1 MPSPYILIPNPFL
14 QVRASESNLFQLL
27 ARVAP
32 PAVGQ
37 PPEVMIAISNFNLIA
52 GGQLNAWLD
61 VRPRKQ
67 QDLRVSGW
75 SDPKP

>member
-1 MPSPYILIPNPFL
+1 M
-14 QVRASESNLFQLL
+14 RASESNLFQLL

-61 VRPRKQ
+61 VRPWKQ
-67 QDLRVSGW
+67 GHSRV
-75 SDPKP
+75 

>member
-1 MPSPYILIPNPFL
+1 MSVTTTLA

-32 PAVGQ
+32 PAGGR

-61 VRPRKQ
+61 VRLCCKQ
-67 QDLRVSGW
+67 KTVEGS
-75 SDPKP
+75 

>member
-1 MPSPYILIPNPFL
+1 M
-14 QVRASESNLFQLL
+14 RASESNLFQLL

>member
-1 MPSPYILIPNPFL
+1 M
-14 QVRASESNLFQLL
+14 RASESNLFQLL

-32 PAVGQ
+32 PAGGR

-61 VRPRKQ
+61 VRSWKQ
-67 QDLRVSGW
+67 GS
-75 SDPKP
+75 